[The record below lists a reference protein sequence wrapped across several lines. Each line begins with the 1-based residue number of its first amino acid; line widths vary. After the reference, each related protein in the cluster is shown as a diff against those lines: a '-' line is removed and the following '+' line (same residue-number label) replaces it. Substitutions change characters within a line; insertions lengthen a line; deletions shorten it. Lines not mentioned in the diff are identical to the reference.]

1 MYFIHKIR
9 RDYSAYVQKM
19 ILNEPV
25 FPNFSPPDGHGA
37 QRAKIAEKVHKPPLG
52 VNFELNGFNV
62 GFPAGPFRPGKSR
75 EGPGTERDRTG
86 PRDLEG
92 PVVLWSRD

>member
-25 FPNFSPPDGHGA
+25 FPNFSPPDGRGA
-37 QRAKIAEKVHKPPLG
+37 QRAKIAAKVHKPPLG
-52 VNFELNGFNV
+52 VNFELNGFNASIWV
-62 GFPAGPFRPGKSR
+62 P
-75 EGPGTERDRTG
+75 
-86 PRDLEG
+86 
-92 PVVLWSRD
+92 WSLSYPKNYDALIEELLQLF

>member
-25 FPNFSPPDGHGA
+25 FPNFSPPDGRGA
-37 QRAKIAEKVHKPPLG
+37 QRAKITEKVHKPPLE
-52 VNFELNGFNV
+52 VNVINFELNGFNLSYQKDYNASYDQWKETRCL
-62 GFPAGPFRPGKSR
+62 FAPILAFQ
-75 EGPGTERDRTG
+75 
-86 PRDLEG
+86 
-92 PVVLWSRD
+92 